1 MRHEE
6 VKRRLLANPRI
17 KEAYE
22 NPPLPLAVARAV
34 VERRRELNMT
44 QSELARTMETS
55 QAQVWRIES
64 GSFNPTSKTLSKLEA
79 ALGISFAAL
88 YRDTPPVPPT
98 ATREYLEQI
107 HEWIEGGI
115 LSMSE
120 EDIETAL
127 EMEEV
132 NPGALSKLLRIIEDI
147 ELDKEESIKV
157 TVRLVESEKEE
168 DRAADSRSH
177 RLELSAIF

>member
-6 VKRRLLANPRI
+6 VKRRLLADPWV

-64 GSFNPTSKTLSKLEA
+64 GSFNPTSKTFSRLEA
-79 ALGISFAAL
+79 ALGISFATL
-88 YRDTPPVPPT
+88 YRGTPPVPST
-98 ATREYLEQI
+98 ATGEYLEQLQ
-107 HEWIEGGI
+107 EWIEDGI

-120 EDIETAL
+120 RDIETAL
-127 EMEEV
+127 EMEEA

-147 ELDKEESIKV
+147 ELDEEGRVKV
-157 TVRLVESEKEE
+157 TVRLVESEEE
-168 DRAADSRSH
+168 TSRGDSPSH
-177 RLELSAIF
+177 RLELSATL